1 MGRASKS
8 AVDPKVVEFVDAAG
22 IGDLRAVKKFIKA
35 GKVEIDDGENHLHT
49 T

>member
-8 AVDPKVVEFVDAAG
+8 VVDPKVVEFVDAAG
-22 IGDLRAVKKFIKA
+22 IGDLKAVKRIIKA
-35 GKVEIDDGENHLHT
+35 GKVEIDDGETHLRT

>member
-8 AVDPKVVEFVDAAG
+8 VVDPQVVEFVDAAG
-22 IGDLRAVKKFIKA
+22 IGDLKVVKKFIKS
-35 GKVEIDDGENHLHT
+35 GKVDIDDGETHLRT